1 LLGYE
6 GSVLAGEQA
15 SDHCFL
21 KVNPM
26 FIKPTKVALAC
37 AGILATI
44 STAPAQS
51 NSEFNPVVVSA
62 SRTEQSL
69 SDVLPSVSVITR
81 ADLDRSQAK
90 TLADALQGEP
100 GFEFGRNGGPGGVT
114 SIFLRGSDSKNIVI
128 LVDGVKTQTD
138 NLGSLQ
144 FSNVPMSSVER
155 IEVLRGNAG
164 ALYGESAIG
173 GVINIITKSGKGD
186 PKASALLSYGSR
198 NTSEVAVGY
207 SGEVNQ
213 TSFSLNLSRLDTD
226 GFSAKKANGLNN
238 PDRDGTSNESFV
250 GRLSQ
255 KVSRDTEFGLTTQVV
270 RNKTSFDGDSF
281 ITGSLTNVDVF
292 ENNSDTLGL
301 FASSRLSTNLKSRF
315 DVLWSSLTYKDMKNE
330 GLRPSDDYAD
340 GLQKGKQTTY
350 RFSNNYD
357 VNDSHQINFGLESSD
372 AQYELS
378 SYTNATNIRKSKAA
392 YVGTL
397 KKFDQFDIQ
406 ANLRR
411 DVLDGYRLNS
421 TVNEYQKNTYLLGLG
436 YRLTNNYRLT
446 ATTSTGF
453 RAPAPYEFV
462 ANQDLRPELNQSN
475 ELGVSYVAPTTNI
488 RLVYFDTKAKD
499 AIYYNPYA
507 GWGEYQNMNV
517 KNNGAE
523 LSIRQLFGATSL
535 KVSYTNQDPVNA
547 DINLQQARRA
557 KEFGSID
564 LNHQLGKYQI
574 GGLLYWS
581 GTRKDSDFSSTTMS
595 SYTVLNLYAS
605 YRIDKE
611 WVARLR
617 VENAGDTNYELASG
631 FNTPGRGV
639 FATLQY
645 QPK

>member
-1 LLGYE
+1 
-6 GSVLAGEQA
+6 VLAGEQA

-21 KVNPM
+21 KVHPM
-26 FIKPTKVALAC
+26 FFRPTKVALAC
-37 AGILATI
+37 AGIFATI
-44 STAPAQS
+44 STTQAQT

-69 SDVLPSVSVITR
+69 ADVLPSVSVITR

-144 FSNVPMSSVER
+144 FANVPMSSVER

-186 PKASALLSYGSR
+186 PKSSALLSYGSR

-213 TSFSLNLSRLDTD
+213 TSFSFNLSRLETD
-226 GFSAKKANGLNN
+226 GFSAKKANGVNN
-238 PDRDGTSNESFV
+238 PDKDGTSNESFV

-255 KVSRDTEFGLTTQVV
+255 KISKDTEFGLTTQVV
-270 RNKTSFDGDSF
+270 RNKTSFDGSSLVS
-281 ITGSLTNVDVF
+281 GSLTNIDIF

-301 FASSRLSTNLKSRF
+301 YAESRLSANLKSRF
-315 DVLWSSLTYKDMKNE
+315 DILWSSLTYKDFKN
-330 GLRPSDDYAD
+330 GVLRPSSDYAD

-378 SYTNATNIRKSKAA
+378 SFTNATNIRESKAA
-392 YVGTL
+392 YIGTL
-397 KKFDQFDIQ
+397 KKFDRVDLQ

-436 YRLTNNYRLT
+436 YRLTKNYRLT

-462 ANQDLRPELNQSN
+462 ANQNLRPELNQSN
-475 ELGVSYVAPTTNI
+475 EFGVSHITPTRNI

-499 AIYYNPYA
+499 AIYYHPTNY
-507 GWGEYQNMNV
+507 GYQNMNV

-523 LSIRQLFGATSL
+523 LSVRQLFGSTSL
-535 KVSYTNQDPVNA
+535 KISYTNQNPINT

-557 KEFGSID
+557 KEFGSVD
-564 LNHQLGKYQI
+564 LNQQLGQYQI

-581 GTRKDSDFSSTTMS
+581 GSRKDNDFDTTTMA

-617 VENAGDTNYELASG
+617 VENAGNTNYELASG
-631 FNTPGRGV
+631 YNTPGRGAFV
-639 FATLQY
+639 TLQY

>member
-1 LLGYE
+1 
-6 GSVLAGEQA
+6 
-15 SDHCFL
+15 
-21 KVNPM
+21 M
-26 FIKPTKVALAC
+26 FTRSTIIALAC
-37 AGILATI
+37 AGIFTTI
-44 STAPAQS
+44 SAAQAQP

-62 SRTEQSL
+62 SRTDQLL
-69 SDVLPSVSVITR
+69 SEVLPSVSVITR
-81 ADLDRSQAK
+81 ADLDRTQAK

-100 GFEFGRNGGPGGVT
+100 GFEFGRNGGTGGVT

-128 LVDGVKTQTD
+128 IVDGVKTQTD

-144 FSNVPMSSVER
+144 FANVPMSSVER

-186 PKASALLSYGSR
+186 PKTSALLSYGSQ
-198 NTSEVAVGY
+198 NTSDVAVGY

-213 TSFSLNLSRLDTD
+213 TSFSLNLSRLETD
-226 GFSAKKANGLNN
+226 GFSAKKANGVNN
-238 PDRDGTSNESFV
+238 PDKDGTSNESFV

-255 KVSRDTEFGLTTQVV
+255 KISKDTEFGLTTQVV
-270 RNKTSFDGDSF
+270 RNKTSFDGASY
-281 ITGSLTNVDVF
+281 IPGSLTHVDVF

-301 FASSRLSTNLKSRF
+301 FATSRLSANLKSRF
-315 DVLWSSLTYKDMKNE
+315 DVLWSSLTYKDFKN
-330 GLRPSDDYAD
+330 GALRPSSDYAD

-436 YRLTNNYRLT
+436 YRLTDNYRLT

-453 RAPAPYEFV
+453 RAPAPYEFSES
-462 ANQDLRPELNQSN
+462 QTLRPELNQSN
-475 ELGVSYVAPTTNI
+475 ELGVSYTASTTNI

-499 AIYYNPYA
+499 AIYYRPPN
-507 GWGEYQNMNV
+507 GIYQNMNV

-523 LSIRQLFGATSL
+523 LSVRQLLGATSL
-535 KVSYTNQDPVNA
+535 KVSYTNQNPINT

-557 KEFGSID
+557 KEFGSVD
-564 LNHQLGKYQI
+564 LNRQLGEYQI

-581 GTRKDSDFSSTTMS
+581 GSRKDSDFNSTTMS

-617 VENAGDTNYELASG
+617 LENAGDTNYELASG

>member
-1 LLGYE
+1 
-6 GSVLAGEQA
+6 
-15 SDHCFL
+15 
-21 KVNPM
+21 M
-26 FIKPTKVALAC
+26 FTRSTSIALAC
-37 AGILATI
+37 AGFFTTI
-44 STAPAQS
+44 SAAQAQP

-62 SRTEQSL
+62 SRTDQLL
-69 SDVLPSVSVITR
+69 SEVLPSVSVITR
-81 ADLDRSQAK
+81 ADLDRTQAK

-100 GFEFGRNGGPGGVT
+100 GFEFGRNGGTGGVT

-128 LVDGVKTQTD
+128 IVDGVKTQTD

-144 FSNVPMSSVER
+144 FANVPMSSVER

-186 PKASALLSYGSR
+186 PKASALLSYGSQ
-198 NTSEVAVGY
+198 NTSDVSVGY

-213 TSFSLNLSRLDTD
+213 TSFSLNLSRLETD
-226 GFSAKKANGLNN
+226 GFSAKKANGVNN
-238 PDRDGTSNESFV
+238 PDKDGTSNESFV

-255 KVSRDTEFGLTTQVV
+255 KISKDTEFGLTTQIV
-270 RNKTSFDGDSF
+270 RNKTSFDGASY
-281 ITGSLTNVDVF
+281 ISGSLTNVDVF

-301 FASSRLSTNLKSRF
+301 FATSRLSANLKSRF
-315 DVLWSSLTYKDMKNE
+315 DVLWSSLTYKDFKN
-330 GLRPSDDYAD
+330 GALRPSSDYAD

-372 AQYELS
+372 AEYELS

-397 KKFDQFDIQ
+397 KKLNQFDIQ

-421 TVNEYQKNTYLLGLG
+421 AVNEYQKNTYLLGLG

-453 RAPAPYEFV
+453 RAPAPYEFIES
-462 ANQDLRPELNQSN
+462 QTLRPELNQSN
-475 ELGVSYVAPTTNI
+475 ELGVSYIASTTNI

-499 AIYYNPYA
+499 AIYYNPNNFS
-507 GWGEYQNMNV
+507 YQNMNV

-523 LSIRQLFGATSL
+523 LSVRQLFGASSL
-535 KVSYTNQDPVNA
+535 KVSYTNQDPVNT

-557 KEFGSID
+557 KEFGSVD
-564 LNHQLGKYQI
+564 LNHQLGEYQV

-581 GTRKDSDFSSTTMS
+581 GSRKDSDFNSTTMS

-617 VENAGDTNYELASG
+617 LENAGDTNYELASG

>member
-1 LLGYE
+1 
-6 GSVLAGEQA
+6 VLAGEQA

-26 FIKPTKVALAC
+26 FFRPTKVALAC
-37 AGILATI
+37 AGIFATI
-44 STAPAQS
+44 STTQAQT

-62 SRTEQSL
+62 SRFEQSL

-144 FSNVPMSSVER
+144 FANVPMSSVER

-173 GVINIITKSGKGD
+173 GVINIITKSGKGL

-213 TSFSLNLSRLDTD
+213 TSFSLNLSRLETD
-226 GFSAKKANGLNN
+226 GFSAKKANGVNN
-238 PDRDGTSNESFV
+238 PDKDGTSNESFV

-281 ITGSLTNVDVF
+281 ISGSLTNVDVF

-301 FASSRLSTNLKSRF
+301 FATSRLSTNLKSRF
-315 DVLWSSLTYKDMKNE
+315 DVLWSSLTYKDMKN
-330 GLRPSDDYAD
+330 GALRPSDDYAD

-357 VNDSHQINFGLESSD
+357 LNDSQQINFGLESSD

-378 SYTNATNIRKSKAA
+378 SFTNATNIRKSKAA

-436 YRLTNNYRLT
+436 YRLTSNYKLT

-462 ANQDLRPELNQSN
+462 ANQNLRPESNQSN
-475 ELGVSYVAPTTNI
+475 ELGVSYIALSTNI

-499 AIYYNPYA
+499 AIYYHPSNYS
-507 GWGEYQNMNV
+507 YQNMNV

-523 LSIRQLFGATSL
+523 LAVRQLFGATSL
-535 KVSYTNQDPVNA
+535 KVSYTNQNPINT

-557 KEFGSID
+557 KEFGSVD

-581 GTRKDSDFSSTTMS
+581 GARKDSDFNTTTMT

-611 WVARLR
+611 WITRLR

>member
-1 LLGYE
+1 
-6 GSVLAGEQA
+6 
-15 SDHCFL
+15 
-21 KVNPM
+21 M
-26 FIKPTKVALAC
+26 FIRPTSIALAC
-37 AGILATI
+37 AGIFLTI
-44 STAPAQS
+44 SAAQAQP

-62 SRTEQSL
+62 SRTDQLL
-69 SDVLPSVSVITR
+69 SEVLPSVSVITR
-81 ADLDRSQAK
+81 ADLDRTQAK

-128 LVDGVKTQTD
+128 IVDGVKTQTD

-144 FSNVPMSSVER
+144 FANVPMSSVER

-186 PKASALLSYGSR
+186 PKASALLSYGSQ
-198 NTSEVAVGY
+198 NTSDVAVGY

-213 TSFSLNLSRLDTD
+213 TSFSLNLSRLETD
-226 GFSAKKANGLNN
+226 GFSAKKANGVNN
-238 PDRDGTSNESFV
+238 PDKDGTSNESFV

-255 KVSRDTEFGLTTQVV
+255 KISKDTEFGLTTQVV
-270 RNKTSFDGDSF
+270 RNKTSFDGASY
-281 ITGSLTNVDVF
+281 ISGSLTNVDVF

-301 FASSRLSTNLKSRF
+301 FATSRLSANLKSRF
-315 DVLWSSLTYKDMKNE
+315 DVLWSSLTYKDFKN
-330 GLRPSDDYAD
+330 GALRPSSDYAD

-372 AQYELS
+372 AEYELS

-397 KKFDQFDIQ
+397 KKLNQFDIQ

-421 TVNEYQKNTYLLGLG
+421 AVNEYQKNTYLLGLG

-453 RAPAPYEFV
+453 RAPAPYEFIES
-462 ANQDLRPELNQSN
+462 QTLRPELNQSN
-475 ELGVSYVAPTTNI
+475 ELGVSYIASTTNI

-499 AIYYNPYA
+499 AIYYNPNNFS
-507 GWGEYQNMNV
+507 YQNMNV

-523 LSIRQLFGATSL
+523 LSVRQLFGASSL
-535 KVSYTNQDPVNA
+535 KVSYTNQDPVNT

-557 KEFGSID
+557 KEFGSVD
-564 LNHQLGKYQI
+564 LNHQLGEYQV

-581 GTRKDSDFSSTTMS
+581 GSRKDSDFNSTTMS

-617 VENAGDTNYELASG
+617 LENAGDTNYELASG

>member
-1 LLGYE
+1 MLGYE

-26 FIKPTKVALAC
+26 FTKPSKIALAC

-44 STAPAQS
+44 STVQAQS

-173 GVINIITKSGKGD
+173 GVINIITKSGKDD

-213 TSFSLNLSRLDTD
+213 TSFSLNLSRSDTD

-238 PDRDGTSNESFV
+238 PDKDGTSNESFV

-301 FASSRLSTNLKSRF
+301 FASSRLSINLKSRF
-315 DVLWSSLTYKDMKNE
+315 DVLWSSLTYKDMKNG

-499 AIYYNPYA
+499 AIYYHPSNFS
-507 GWGEYQNMNV
+507 YQNMNV

>member
-1 LLGYE
+1 
-6 GSVLAGEQA
+6 
-15 SDHCFL
+15 
-21 KVNPM
+21 M
-26 FIKPTKVALAC
+26 FIRPTSIALAC
-37 AGILATI
+37 AGFFTTI
-44 STAPAQS
+44 SAAQAQP

-62 SRTEQSL
+62 SRTDQLL
-69 SDVLPSVSVITR
+69 SEVLPSVSVITR
-81 ADLDRSQAK
+81 ADLDRTQAK

-128 LVDGVKTQTD
+128 IVDGVKTQTD

-144 FSNVPMSSVER
+144 FANVPMSSVER

-186 PKASALLSYGSR
+186 PKASALLSYGSQ
-198 NTSEVAVGY
+198 NTSDVAVGY

-213 TSFSLNLSRLDTD
+213 TSFSLNLSRLETD
-226 GFSAKKANGLNN
+226 GFSAKKANGVNN
-238 PDRDGTSNESFV
+238 PDKDGTSNESFV

-255 KVSRDTEFGLTTQVV
+255 KISKDTEFGLTTQVV
-270 RNKTSFDGDSF
+270 RNKTSFDGASY
-281 ITGSLTNVDVF
+281 ISGSLTNVDVF

-301 FASSRLSTNLKSRF
+301 FATSRLSANLKSRF
-315 DVLWSSLTYKDMKNE
+315 DVLWSSLTYKDFKN
-330 GLRPSDDYAD
+330 GALRPSSDYAD

-372 AQYELS
+372 AEYELS

-397 KKFDQFDIQ
+397 KKLNQFDIQ

-421 TVNEYQKNTYLLGLG
+421 AVNEYQKNTYLLGLG

-453 RAPAPYEFV
+453 RAPAPYEFIES
-462 ANQDLRPELNQSN
+462 QTLRPELNQSN
-475 ELGVSYVAPTTNI
+475 ELGVSYIASTTNI

-499 AIYYNPYA
+499 AIYYNPNNFS
-507 GWGEYQNMNV
+507 YQNMNV

-523 LSIRQLFGATSL
+523 LSVRQLFGASSL
-535 KVSYTNQDPVNA
+535 KVSYTNQDPVNT

-557 KEFGSID
+557 KEFGSVD
-564 LNHQLGKYQI
+564 LNHQLGEYQV

-581 GTRKDSDFSSTTMS
+581 GSRKDSDFNSTTMS

-617 VENAGDTNYELASG
+617 LENAGDTNYELASG

>member
-1 LLGYE
+1 
-6 GSVLAGEQA
+6 
-15 SDHCFL
+15 
-21 KVNPM
+21 M
-26 FIKPTKVALAC
+26 FFRPSKVALAC
-37 AGILATI
+37 AGIFATI
-44 STAPAQS
+44 STAQAQT

-100 GFEFGRNGGPGGVT
+100 GFEFGRNGGPGSVT

-144 FSNVPMSSVER
+144 FANVPMSSVER

-226 GFSAKKANGLNN
+226 GFSAKKANGVNN
-238 PDRDGTSNESFV
+238 PDKDGTFNESFV

-255 KVSRDTEFGLTTQVV
+255 KISKDTEFGLTTQVV
-270 RNKTSFDGDSF
+270 RNKTSFDGASF
-281 ITGSLTNVDVF
+281 VSGSLTNIDVF

-301 FASSRLSTNLKSRF
+301 YATTRLGANLRSRF
-315 DVLWSSLTYKDMKNE
+315 DVLWSSLTYKDMKN
-330 GLRPSDDYAD
+330 GALRPAADGED
-340 GLQKGKQTTY
+340 GLQRGKQTTY

-357 VNDSHQINFGLESSD
+357 VNDSHQINFGLESSY

-378 SYTNATNIRKSKAA
+378 SYTNATNIRESKAA
-392 YVGTL
+392 YIGTL
-397 KKFDQFDIQ
+397 KKFDRVDLQ

-421 TVNEYQKNTYLLGLG
+421 SANEYQKNTYLLGLG

-462 ANQDLRPELNQSN
+462 ENQNLRPELNQAN
-475 ELGVSYVAPTTNI
+475 EFGVNHITPTRNI

-499 AIYYNPYA
+499 AIYYHPTNYS
-507 GWGEYQNMNV
+507 YQNMNV

-523 LSIRQLFGATSL
+523 LSVRQLFGSTSL
-535 KVSYTNQDPVNA
+535 KVTYTNQNPINTDV
-547 DINLQQARRA
+547 NLQQARRA
-557 KEFGSID
+557 KEFGSVD
-564 LNHQLGKYQI
+564 LNHQFGKYQI

-581 GTRKDSDFSSTTMS
+581 GARKDSDFNTTTMP
-595 SYTVLNLYAS
+595 SYTVLNLYTS

-611 WVARLR
+611 WIARLR

-631 FNTPGRGV
+631 YNTPGRGA
-639 FATLQY
+639 FITLQY

>member
-1 LLGYE
+1 
-6 GSVLAGEQA
+6 
-15 SDHCFL
+15 
-21 KVNPM
+21 M
-26 FIKPTKVALAC
+26 FTKPTKVALAC
-37 AGILATI
+37 AGIFATI
-44 STAPAQS
+44 STVHAQT

-144 FSNVPMSSVER
+144 FANVPMSSVER

-213 TSFSLNLSRLDTD
+213 TIFSLNLSRLDTD
-226 GFSAKKANGLNN
+226 GFSAKKANGVNN
-238 PDRDGTSNESFV
+238 PDKDGTFNEAFV

-255 KVSRDTEFGLTTQVV
+255 KISKDTEFGLTTQAV
-270 RNKTSFDGDSF
+270 RNKTSFDGDSS
-281 ITGSLTNVDVF
+281 ISGALTNSDVF

-301 FASSRLSTNLKSRF
+301 YATTRMGANLRSRF
-315 DVLWSSLTYKDMKNE
+315 DVLWSSLTYKDLKN
-330 GLRPSDDYAD
+330 GALRPSSDYAD

-378 SYTNATNIRKSKAA
+378 SYTNATNIRESKAD
-392 YVGTL
+392 YIGTL

-446 ATTSTGF
+446 ATSSTGF

-462 ANQDLRPELNQSN
+462 ENQNLRPELNHSN
-475 ELGVSYVAPTTNI
+475 ELGVSYIASTTNI

-499 AIYYNPYA
+499 AIYYHPSSYS
-507 GWGEYQNMNV
+507 YQNMNV

-523 LSIRQLFGATSL
+523 LSVRQLFGATSL
-535 KVSYTNQDPVNA
+535 KVSYTNQNPINT

-557 KEFGSID
+557 KEFGSVD

-581 GTRKDSDFSSTTMS
+581 GTRKDSDFNTTTMA

-611 WVARLR
+611 WIARLR

-631 FNTPGRGV
+631 YNTPGRGAFV
-639 FATLQY
+639 TLQY

>member
-1 LLGYE
+1 M
-6 GSVLAGEQA
+6 LAGEQA

-26 FIKPTKVALAC
+26 FTKPTKVALVC
-37 AGILATI
+37 AGIFATI
-44 STAPAQS
+44 STAQAQT

-173 GVINIITKSGKGD
+173 GVINIITKSGKGA

-213 TSFSLNLSRLDTD
+213 TSFSLNLSRLETD
-226 GFSAKKANGLNN
+226 GFSAKKANGTNN
-238 PDRDGTSNESFV
+238 PDKDGTSNESFV

-255 KVSRDTEFGLTTQVV
+255 KISKDTEFGLTAQVV
-270 RNKTSFDGDSF
+270 RNKTSFDGASF
-281 ITGSLTNVDVF
+281 ISGSLTNIDVF
-292 ENNSDTLGL
+292 ENNSDALGL
-301 FASSRLSTNLKSRF
+301 YATTRLGANLRSRF
-315 DVLWSSLTYKDMKNE
+315 DVLWSSLTYKDMKN
-330 GLRPSDDYAD
+330 GALRPAADGED
-340 GLQKGKQTTY
+340 GLQRGKQTTY

-357 VNDSHQINFGLESSD
+357 INDSHQINFGLESSD

-378 SYTNATNIRKSKAA
+378 SYTNATNIRESKAA
-392 YVGTL
+392 YIGTL
-397 KKFDQFDIQ
+397 KKFDRVDLQ

-411 DVLDGYRLNS
+411 DVIDGYRLNS
-421 TVNEYQKNTYLLGLG
+421 SANEYQKNTYLMGLG

-462 ANQDLRPELNQSN
+462 ANQNLRPELNQSN
-475 ELGVSYVAPTTNI
+475 ELGISYVAPTTNI

-499 AIYYNPYA
+499 AIYYHPSNYS
-507 GWGEYQNMNV
+507 YQNMNV

-523 LSIRQLFGATSL
+523 LSVRQLFGATTL

-557 KEFGSID
+557 KEFGSVD

-581 GTRKDSDFSSTTMS
+581 GTRKDSDFSSAKMS
-595 SYTVLNLYAS
+595 SYTVLNLYAA

-611 WVARLR
+611 WIARLR

-631 FNTPGRGV
+631 YNTPGRGV

>member
-1 LLGYE
+1 
-6 GSVLAGEQA
+6 VLAGEQA

-26 FIKPTKVALAC
+26 FTKKSKVALAC
-37 AGILATI
+37 AGIFATI
-44 STAPAQS
+44 STAQAQTD
-51 NSEFNPVVVSA
+51 SELNPVVVSA

-90 TLADALQGEP
+90 SLADALQGEP

-144 FSNVPMSSVER
+144 FSNVPISSVER

-173 GVINIITKSGKGD
+173 GVINIITKSGKGA
-186 PKASALLSYGSR
+186 PKASAMLSYGSR

-213 TSFSLNLSRLDTD
+213 TSFSLNLNRLETD
-226 GFSAKKANGLNN
+226 GFSAKKANGVNN
-238 PDRDGTSNESFV
+238 PDKDGTANESFV

-281 ITGSLTNVDVF
+281 IPGSFTNVDVF
-292 ENNSDTLGL
+292 ENNSDTLDL
-301 FASSRLSTNLKSRF
+301 FATSRLSTNLKSRF
-315 DVLWSSLTYKDMKNE
+315 DILWSSLTYKDMKN
-330 GLRPSDDYAD
+330 GALRPSDDYAD

-357 VNDSHQINFGLESSD
+357 LSDSQQINFGLESSD

-378 SYTNATNIRKSKAA
+378 SFTNATNIRKSKAA

-436 YRLTNNYRLT
+436 YRLTSNYRLT

-462 ANQDLRPELNQSN
+462 ANQNLRPESNQSN
-475 ELGVSYVAPTTNI
+475 ELGVSYVAPSTNI

-499 AIYYNPYA
+499 AIYYRPPN
-507 GWGEYQNMNV
+507 GVYQNMNV

-523 LSIRQLFGATSL
+523 LSVRQLFGTTSL
-535 KVSYTNQDPVNA
+535 KVSYTNQNPINT

-557 KEFGSID
+557 KEFGSVD
-564 LNHQLGKYQI
+564 LNHQLGKYQV

-581 GTRKDSDFSSTTMS
+581 GTRKDSDFSSTTMA

-611 WVARLR
+611 WVTRLR

-631 FNTPGRGV
+631 YNTPGRGAFV
-639 FATLQY
+639 TLQY

>member
-1 LLGYE
+1 
-6 GSVLAGEQA
+6 
-15 SDHCFL
+15 
-21 KVNPM
+21 M
-26 FIKPTKVALAC
+26 FIRPTSIALAC
-37 AGILATI
+37 AGIFTTI
-44 STAPAQS
+44 SAAQAQP

-62 SRTEQSL
+62 SRTDQLL
-69 SDVLPSVSVITR
+69 SEVLPSVSVITR
-81 ADLDRSQAK
+81 GDLDRTQAK

-100 GFEFGRNGGPGGVT
+100 GFEFGRNGGTGGVT

-128 LVDGVKTQTD
+128 IVDGVKTQTD

-144 FSNVPMSSVER
+144 FANVPMSSVER

-186 PKASALLSYGSR
+186 PKASALLSYGSQ
-198 NTSEVAVGY
+198 NTSDVSVGY

-213 TSFSLNLSRLDTD
+213 TSFSLNLSRLETD
-226 GFSAKKANGLNN
+226 GFSAKKANGVNN
-238 PDRDGTSNESFV
+238 PDKDGTSNESFV

-255 KVSRDTEFGLTTQVV
+255 KISKDTEFGLTTQIV
-270 RNKTSFDGDSF
+270 RNKTSFDGASY
-281 ITGSLTNVDVF
+281 ISGSLTNVDVF
-292 ENNSDTLGL
+292 KNNSDTLGL
-301 FASSRLSTNLKSRF
+301 FATSRLSANLKSRF
-315 DVLWSSLTYKDMKNE
+315 DVLWSSLTYKDFKN
-330 GLRPSDDYAD
+330 GALRPSSDYAD

-357 VNDSHQINFGLESSD
+357 VNDSHQINFGLENSD

-436 YRLTNNYRLT
+436 YRLTDNYRLT

-462 ANQDLRPELNQSN
+462 ESRTLRPELNQSN
-475 ELGVSYVAPTTNI
+475 ELGVSYIASTTNI

-499 AIYYNPYA
+499 AIYYNPNNFS
-507 GWGEYQNMNV
+507 YQNMNV

-523 LSIRQLFGATSL
+523 LSVRQLFGASSL
-535 KVSYTNQDPVNA
+535 KVSYTNQDPVNT

-557 KEFGSID
+557 KEFGSVD
-564 LNHQLGKYQI
+564 LNHQLGEYQV

-581 GTRKDSDFSSTTMS
+581 GSRKDSDFNSTTMS
-595 SYTVLNLYAS
+595 SYTVLNLYAL

-617 VENAGDTNYELASG
+617 LENAGDTNYELASG

>member
-1 LLGYE
+1 
-6 GSVLAGEQA
+6 VLAGEQA

-21 KVNPM
+21 KANPM
-26 FIKPTKVALAC
+26 FTKPSKVALAC
-37 AGILATI
+37 AGIFATI
-44 STAPAQS
+44 STAQAQT

-144 FSNVPMSSVER
+144 FANVPMSSVER

-198 NTSEVAVGY
+198 NTSDVSVGY
-207 SGEVNQ
+207 SGEANQ
-213 TSFSLNLSRLDTD
+213 TSFSLNLSRLETD
-226 GFSAKKANGLNN
+226 GFSAKKANGTNN
-238 PDRDGTSNESFV
+238 PDKDGTSNESFV

-255 KVSRDTEFGLTTQVV
+255 KISKDTEFGLTAQVV

-281 ITGSLTNVDVF
+281 ISGSITNVDVF

-301 FASSRLSTNLKSRF
+301 FATSRLSTNLKSRF
-315 DVLWSSLTYKDMKNE
+315 DVLWSSLTYKDMKN
-330 GLRPSDDYAD
+330 GALRPSDDYAD

-350 RFSNNYD
+350 RFSNNFD
-357 VNDSHQINFGLESSD
+357 LNDSQQINFGLESSD

-378 SYTNATNIRKSKAA
+378 SFTNATNIRKSKAA

-436 YRLTNNYRLT
+436 YRLTSNYRLT

-462 ANQDLRPELNQSN
+462 ANQNLRPESNQSN

-523 LSIRQLFGATSL
+523 LSVRQLFGATSL

-557 KEFGSID
+557 KEFGSVD
-564 LNHQLGKYQI
+564 LNHQLGRYQI

-581 GTRKDSDFSSTTMS
+581 GTRKDSDFNSTTMS

-631 FNTPGRGV
+631 FNTPGRGAFV
-639 FATLQY
+639 TLQY

>member
-1 LLGYE
+1 MRGNKPE
-6 GSVLAGEQA
+6 TVLFFE
-15 SDHCFL
+15 S
-21 KVNPM
+21 PSM
-26 FIKPTKVALAC
+26 FTRSTSIALAC
-37 AGILATI
+37 AGFFTTI
-44 STAPAQS
+44 SAAQAQP

-62 SRTEQSL
+62 SRTDQLL
-69 SDVLPSVSVITR
+69 SEVLPSVSVITR
-81 ADLDRSQAK
+81 ADLDRTQAK

-100 GFEFGRNGGPGGVT
+100 GFEFGRNGGTGGVT
-114 SIFLRGSDSKNIVI
+114 SIFVRGSDSKNIVI
-128 LVDGVKTQTD
+128 IVDGVKTQTD

-144 FSNVPMSSVER
+144 FANVPMSSVER

-186 PKASALLSYGSR
+186 PKASALLSYGSQ
-198 NTSEVAVGY
+198 NTSDVSVGY

-213 TSFSLNLSRLDTD
+213 TSFSLNLSRLETD
-226 GFSAKKANGLNN
+226 GFSAKKANGVNN
-238 PDRDGTSNESFV
+238 PDKDGTSNESFV

-255 KVSRDTEFGLTTQVV
+255 KISKDTEFGLTTQIV
-270 RNKTSFDGDSF
+270 RNKTSFDGASY
-281 ITGSLTNVDVF
+281 ISGSLTNVDVF

-301 FASSRLSTNLKSRF
+301 FATSRLSANFKSRF
-315 DVLWSSLTYKDMKNE
+315 DVLWSSLTYKDFKN
-330 GLRPSDDYAD
+330 GALRPSSDYAD

-372 AQYELS
+372 AEYELS

-397 KKFDQFDIQ
+397 KKFNQFDIQ

-436 YRLTNNYRLT
+436 YRLTDNYRLT

-462 ANQDLRPELNQSN
+462 ESQTLRPELNQSN
-475 ELGVSYVAPTTNI
+475 ELGVSYIASTTNI

-499 AIYYNPYA
+499 AIYYNPNNFS
-507 GWGEYQNMNV
+507 YQNMNV

-523 LSIRQLFGATSL
+523 LSVRQLFGASSL
-535 KVSYTNQDPVNA
+535 KVSYTNQDPVNT

-557 KEFGSID
+557 KEFGSVD
-564 LNHQLGKYQI
+564 LNHQLGEYQI

-581 GTRKDSDFSSTTMS
+581 GSRKDSDFNSTTMS

-617 VENAGDTNYELASG
+617 LENAGDTNYELASG

>member
-1 LLGYE
+1 
-6 GSVLAGEQA
+6 VLAGEQA

-26 FIKPTKVALAC
+26 FTQPTKVALAC
-37 AGILATI
+37 AGIFATI
-44 STAPAQS
+44 STAQAQT

-69 SDVLPSVSVITR
+69 SDVLPSVSVVTR

-144 FSNVPMSSVER
+144 FANVPMSSVER

-213 TSFSLNLSRLDTD
+213 TSFSLSLSRLETD
-226 GFSAKKANGLNN
+226 GFSAKKANGVNN
-238 PDRDGTSNESFV
+238 PDKDGTSNESFV

-255 KVSRDTEFGLTTQVV
+255 KISRDTEFGLTTQVV

-281 ITGSLTNVDVF
+281 ILGSLTNVDVF
-292 ENNSDTLGL
+292 ENNSDALGL
-301 FASSRLSTNLKSRF
+301 FATSRLSANLKSRF
-315 DVLWSSLTYKDMKNE
+315 DVLWSSLTYKDMKN
-330 GLRPSDDYAD
+330 GALRPATDWVD

-378 SYTNATNIRKSKAA
+378 SFTNATNIRKSKAA

-462 ANQDLRPELNQSN
+462 ANQNLKPELNQSN
-475 ELGVSYVAPTTNI
+475 EIGVSYVAPATNI

-499 AIYYNPYA
+499 AIYYHPTNNR
-507 GWGEYQNMNV
+507 YQNMNV

-523 LSIRQLFGATSL
+523 LSVRQLFGSTSL
-535 KVSYTNQDPVNA
+535 KVSYTNQNPINT

-557 KEFGSID
+557 KEFGSVD
-564 LNHQLGKYQI
+564 LNHQLGRYQV

-581 GTRKDSDFSSTTMS
+581 GARKDSDFSSTTMP

-617 VENAGDTNYELASG
+617 VENAGDANYELASG